1 MSATASTGAAA
12 TGASPTQFGERL
24 GAAFDSRG
32 HLCVGIDPHEYLLK
46 QWGLPLSAV
55 GAHEFGLRVVE
66 ACVGRVGIV
75 KPQVAFYE
83 KFGSIG
89 YRVLEDVLVEARK
102 AGLVVIADVKRGD
115 LGSTIEAY
123 GQAWLTPGSSLEA
136 DAMTISAYQGF
147 GALQPPLELA
157 QKAGKGLFVLSATSN
172 PEAIAVQTALIQ
184 RETQA
189 GKTVAGGIASRAS
202 GWNAEHSAGRL
213 GSIGVVLGATV
224 DFDDL
229 GIDLDELS
237 AEPATPILAPGFG
250 YQGADFSE
258 VRRLFG
264 VAADNTIV
272 TASRSILEVG
282 PEDLAA
288 AIDSQVASLAK
299 AYE

>member
-1 MSATASTGAAA
+1 MTDAAST
-12 TGASPTQFGERL
+12 PFGDRL
-24 GAAFDSRG
+24 ADAFARSG

-55 GAHEFGLRVVE
+55 GAHDFGLRVVN
-66 ACVGRVGIV
+66 ACIGRVGIV

-89 YRVLEDVLVEARK
+89 YRVLEDVLDEARK

-136 DAMTISAYQGF
+136 DAMTISAFQGF

-157 QKAGKGLFVLSATSN
+157 QAAGKGLFVLSATSN
-172 PEAIAVQTALIQ
+172 PEAIAVQTAIIQ
-184 RETQA
+184 RESQA
-189 GKTVAGGIASRAS
+189 GKTVAGGIASRVVNF
-202 GWNAEHSAGRL
+202 NAEHSTGRL

-224 DFDDL
+224 DFDDV
-229 GIDLDELS
+229 GIDLAEL
-237 AEPATPILAPGFG
+237 AVEPAAPILAPGFG
-250 YQGADFSE
+250 YQGAEFAD

-264 VAADNTIV
+264 VAADHTIV

-282 PEDLAA
+282 PDRLAA
-288 AIDSQVASLAK
+288 AIEAQAEELAK
-299 AYE
+299 AYA